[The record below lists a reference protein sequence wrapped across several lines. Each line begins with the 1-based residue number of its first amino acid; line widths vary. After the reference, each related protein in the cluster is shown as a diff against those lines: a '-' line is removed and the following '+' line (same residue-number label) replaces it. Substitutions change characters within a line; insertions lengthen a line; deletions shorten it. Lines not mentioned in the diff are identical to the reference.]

1 METPSDDGPDRHDPS
16 RRDDVV
22 ADEVTRRLLADYEN
36 GRLLT
41 ICAWCRR
48 VEIDGKWVRTPRV
61 ALAAIDA
68 SSVSHGLCPDCAQ
81 RGLKVDS

>member
-1 METPSDDGPDRHDPS
+1 MAPERDETPSS
-16 RRDDVV
+16 
-22 ADEVTRRLLADYEN
+22 DEVTRRLLDEYEH

-48 VEIDGKWVRTPRV
+48 VEIDGDWVRTPRV
-61 ALAAIDA
+61 ALAAVDM

-81 RGLKVDS
+81 TALNPDA